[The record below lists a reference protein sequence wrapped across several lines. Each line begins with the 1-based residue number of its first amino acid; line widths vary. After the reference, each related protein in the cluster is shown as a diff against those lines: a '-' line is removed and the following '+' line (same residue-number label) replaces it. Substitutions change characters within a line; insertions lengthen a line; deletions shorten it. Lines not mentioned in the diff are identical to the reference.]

1 MKDEK
6 KSILKEALVE
16 YNEIMQAADANAK
29 KKLAEEFPEKFG
41 NLLKEELQKNKNKSV
56 KESYKKIDD
65 VQESNELDKSESK
78 KESVMKKETKET
90 KKVANEQAGEGKP
103 FDEKAKGLETVKEER
118 EKEFMGDLEPETP
131 NKAKDAEMEKGNA
144 FKDKIHGPTSGKPM
158 SNITEEFDI
167 TELDGDNVGSAIES
181 ADAEDEFLTMEELEA
196 EIAQME
202 DLGEELNTVDENESD
217 PFTEL
222 VNMRNK
228 LDEMIKNLNVGEQ
241 KSAGGK
247 QNFPARNAMG
257 NDGGHAGITTD
268 LIDEHHLDKK
278 EDKISFV
285 ASSLENMDDATVDKI
300 YRSVENEMGIS
311 EQQKHGGRQ
320 SIPGRESGGPTS
332 AMIDEESPITDA
344 DVEAVLGSSLSE
356 EEVDETLDHTI
367 THSNARQAGAHN
379 HTNYGKESR
388 LRYAMRE
395 GEQNV
400 KSLIEENK
408 KLTKKLNEGKKY
420 KESVST
426 LVESYK
432 TALEKYRNQLKE
444 MAIFNTNLAHV
455 NNLLVNEELALTQ
468 EDKIKIINEFKNVNT
483 ITESQSKYKTFLT
496 EMKESKKTLT
506 ESISGKAAASIAPS
520 SKQKLDEVVEKTA
533 YENDEH
539 INKMKRLIE
548 YVEKR
553 GKKNN
558 L

>member
-1 MKDEK
+1 MENEK
-6 KSILKEALVE
+6 KSILIEAISD
-16 YNEIMQAADANAK
+16 YKEIMQAADANAK
-29 KKLAEEFPEKFG
+29 KKLAEEFPEKFTK
-41 NLLKEELQKNKNKSV
+41 LLKEEIQNKNKSV

-65 VQESNELDKSESK
+65 VQESNELDNSEPK

-144 FKDKIHGPTSGKPM
+144 FKDKIQSPTSGKPM
-158 SNITEEFDI
+158 SNISEEFNI
-167 TELDGDNVGSAIES
+167 TELDGDGVGSAIES
-181 ADAEDEFLTMEELEA
+181 ADSEDEFLTMEELEA
-196 EIAQME
+196 EIAQM
-202 DLGEELNTVDENESD
+202 DSLGEELNTAEISESN
-217 PFTEL
+217 PLTEL
-222 VNMRNK
+222 VNMRDK

-241 KSAGGK
+241 RNAGGA
-247 QNFPARNAMG
+247 QNFSARNAMG
-257 NDGGHAGITTD
+257 NSGGHAGMTTN
-268 LIDEHHLDKK
+268 LIDE
-278 EDKISFV
+278 E
-285 ASSLENMDDATVDKI
+285 TP
-300 YRSVENEMGIS
+300 VE
-311 EQQKHGGRQ
+311 EQQNHGGRQ
-320 SIPGRESGGPTS
+320 SIPGRENGGPTS

-344 DVEAVLGSSLSE
+344 DVEAVLGGSLGG
-356 EEVDETLDHTI
+356 EVNETLPHPI
-367 THSNARQAGAHN
+367 THANARQVGAQN

-420 KESVST
+420 KESVNT

-444 MAIFNTNLAHV
+444 MAVFNTNLAHV

-506 ESISGKAAASIAPS
+506 ESMTEKVSASIQPS
-520 SKQKLDEVVEKTA
+520 SKQKLDEVIEKTV
-533 YENDEH
+533 YENDKH
-539 INKMKRLIE
+539 IQKIRKLIE
-548 YVEKR
+548 YGDNR